1 MTSDEKNLARTM
13 LGMRRLTNMIAVAA
27 AAAALTSFAPDA
39 FAQTGAENK
48 AAARALFEEGRKLV
62 AEGKLSEACPKF
74 EASQR
79 LEPGAGVL
87 FNLADCYEQI
97 GRTASAWSLFL
108 EVASMSKATN
118 QADKEAAART
128 RASALEPKLSRL
140 TISVPSGS
148 EIEGLLLKRDGE
160 LVSKEM
166 WNVRLPVDPGKHTLE
181 ATAPGKKKWVKT
193 VSVDAGSTT
202 AAIEV
207 PALEL
212 APADQ
217 PRDTVEPPPP
227 AAAPP
232 EKFWTTRR
240 TIAASVAGIGVL
252 ATGVGGYLAL
262 SAKSDYDGSS
272 DYCDGDLC
280 KPQGLSIR
288 SDAISKANT
297 AGIIMGVGLAAVA
310 AGAVVWFTAPSAPK
324 EQKAGL
330 RAGVAMG
337 PGTVILTGAW

>member
-1 MTSDEKNLARTM
+1 MHRIANL
-13 LGMRRLTNMIAVAA
+13 IAA
-27 AAAALTSFAPDA
+27 AAVAVLLGSAGDA
-39 FAQTGAENK
+39 SAQTAASNK
-48 AAARALFEEGRKLV
+48 ATARALFEEGRKLV

-87 FNLADCYEQI
+87 FNLADCYEQT

-108 EVASMSKATN
+108 EVASLSKAAN
-118 QADKEAAART
+118 QAERETASRT

-140 TISVPSGS
+140 TISVSAGNDV
-148 EIEGLLLKRDGE
+148 EGLQIKRDGE
-160 LVSKEM
+160 LISKEM
-166 WNVRLPVDPGKHTLE
+166 WNVKLPVDPGNHTLE
-181 ATAPGKKKWVKT
+181 ASAPGKKKWLQTVK
-193 VSVDAGSTT
+193 VDAGGAA

-207 PALEL
+207 PALEP

-217 PRDTVEPPPP
+217 PQDTVQPPP
-227 AAAPP
+227 AAAPAP
-232 EKFWTTRR
+232 EAFWTTRR
-240 TIAASVAGIGVL
+240 TVAASVAGIGVL

-262 SAKSDYDGSS
+262 SAKSDHDGSS

-297 AGIIMGVGLAAVA
+297 AGVIMGVGLAAVA
-310 AGAVVWFTAPSAPK
+310 AGAVVWFTAPSAPR
-324 EQKAGL
+324 EQKAAL